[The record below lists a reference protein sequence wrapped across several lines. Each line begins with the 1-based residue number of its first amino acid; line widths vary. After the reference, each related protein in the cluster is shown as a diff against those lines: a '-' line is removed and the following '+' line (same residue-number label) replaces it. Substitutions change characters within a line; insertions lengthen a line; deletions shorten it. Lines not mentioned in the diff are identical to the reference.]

1 MKQFDWRNIV
11 KPLIGLLL
19 IITGCA
25 ITARFLKGQETLA
38 DYARKNPELAY
49 KTDAEKGLVATPD
62 LEGVYEQKTLEKE
75 EPGVKPSLPEL
86 PEIPP
91 AGSDPAQAS
100 GVGDGEAAEGAGQT
114 GQQTAGADSS
124 ADQAAG
130 SDAAARQTADSGKTA
145 DQNTAAQQTAAADG
159 SQSTDNAAAGASGSQ
174 SAADAASGASGAQGT
189 DNAATGASGDA
200 STGGTDSSASASTGD
215 TAEHP
220 DRTIY
225 KEGFYMEPIDE
236 DLKKRITG
244 VSYPEDC
251 PVSLDVLRHLG
262 VKYIDFYDT
271 EQEGELIC
279 NERIAQDLLEIFYSL
294 YTQRYPIESIRLVDD
309 YGGDDTRSMV
319 ANNTSCF
326 NYRTVEG
333 SNNLSR
339 HALGLA
345 IDVNPLYNPW
355 INFNGD
361 GTYTVSPD
369 VSEEYADRTADFAH
383 KIDEN
388 DLCYQEFSKHN
399 FFWGGHWN
407 NPDYQHFQK
416 N

>member
-1 MKQFDWRNIV
+1 MKQFDWRNIL

-19 IITGCA
+19 IIVGCA
-25 ITARFLKGQETLA
+25 ITARFLKGQETLS
-38 DYARKNPELAY
+38 DYAQKNPELAY
-49 KTDAEKGLVATPD
+49 GTDADKELVDVPD
-62 LEGVYEQKTLEKE
+62 LEGVHENGTVAKE
-75 EPGVKPSLPEL
+75 EPEVKPSLPEL

-91 AGSDPAQAS
+91 AEPEQAQP
-100 GVGDGEAAEGAGQT
+100 EA
-114 GQQTAGADSS
+114 
-124 ADQAAG
+124 
-130 SDAAARQTADSGKTA
+130 ADSGDASAGAQNSDASAALTA
-145 DQNTAAQQTAAADG
+145 DNTAQAATADASAGSGATQSDATGESTAAD
-159 SQSTDNAAAGASGSQ
+159 
-174 SAADAASGASGAQGT
+174 
-189 DNAATGASGDA
+189 AATGASGAQAGDA
-200 STGGTDSSASASTGD
+200 ATGASGSAASGDTDSSASASTGD
-215 TAEHP
+215 TGDHP
-220 DRTIY
+220 ERTYY
-225 KEGFYMEPIDE
+225 KDGFYMEPIDE

-262 VKYIDFYDT
+262 VRYIDFYDT

-294 YTQRYPIESIRLVDD
+294 YNQRYPIESIRLVDD
-309 YGGDDTRSMV
+309 YDGDDTKSMV

-355 INFNGD
+355 VNYNGD
-361 GTYTVSPD
+361 GTYTVSPE
-369 VSEEYADRTADFAH
+369 VSAEYVDRTADFAH
-383 KIDEN
+383 KIDEE
-388 DLCYQEFSKHN
+388 DACYREFDKHN